1 MPNLKY
7 KYLKLIFCCI
17 ILVQNISAQTNLD
30 GVQQNNIEQNIENI
44 SENSANQD
52 LDYTTL
58 LEQYNFYKEHPI
70 NLNSKVIE
78 NLRELNFVSD
88 IQIKSLLEHIKFNM
102 PLLNVYELQSIDN
115 WDIPTIQKLMPFVY
129 VSDLD
134 DYKKL
139 SFAQILKE
147 GQSTFDVRTQR
158 VIENQNGF
166 AKVSDSV
173 RALNPNKY
181 YLGDPFKHFARYRF
195 NSNNRIL
202 WGITAE
208 KDPGEEFF
216 KGTQKKGFDYYSAY
230 LFVKNVGR
238 IKALALGD
246 YRAEFGQGLTFWTD
260 LAFSKS
266 VDLLVYKRNAK
277 GLRAYNSLNENQY
290 LRGAAATINVLKG
303 VDVSVFFS
311 RKKRDAAVTID
322 TTEAATDEGFS
333 NFLLAGTHRTPAE
346 FAKKNTVTETL
357 YGSNIQYKKRTFT
370 LGATVVSTQFD
381 VVQNIPT
388 SPYRAYDLTGAQNT
402 NIGID
407 YNLVVRNVDFFGE
420 ASQSKNGGRA
430 LLTGALAS
438 LDPKLNF
445 LALYR
450 NYERNYQGVYV
461 RAIGETVGAQ
471 NEKGLLLGLQYKPL
485 SNVTIAA
492 YYDKFTFPWLRY
504 KIDATNTTGSDF
516 TAYID
521 YALSKKIDINFRFR
535 RRIKPLDFTG
545 ITEGIKTVGN
555 TLHDYYRFNAVYA
568 ITSEIRLKS
577 RIDVNYYTDVS
588 GKKSAGYL
596 FFQDIVFKKSLSP
609 ITFTM
614 RYALFDISNYNARA
628 YALETDLPFAY
639 TFFSYNGQGNRFYGM
654 VNYEVNKKIEIWVR
668 YGQTF
673 YLNQTSLNTG
683 TPNESAG
690 PLRSEIKLQMRYT
703 F

>member
-7 KYLKLIFCCI
+7 KYLKLIFCSI
-17 ILVQNISAQTNLD
+17 ILVQSISAQTNLD

-115 WDIPTIQKLMPFVY
+115 WDIPTIQKVMPFVY
-129 VSDLD
+129 VSDIE
-134 DYKKL
+134 DYRKL

-158 VIENQNGF
+158 VIENQDGF

-216 KGTQKKGFDYYSAY
+216 KGAQKKGFDYYSAY

-290 LRGAAATINVLKG
+290 LRGAAATISVLKG

-311 RKKRDAAVTID
+311 RKKRDAAVT
-322 TTEAATDEGFS
+322 
-333 NFLLAGTHRTPAE
+333 
-346 FAKKNTVTETL
+346 
-357 YGSNIQYKKRTFT
+357 
-370 LGATVVSTQFD
+370 
-381 VVQNIPT
+381 
-388 SPYRAYDLTGAQNT
+388 
-402 NIGID
+402 
-407 YNLVVRNVDFFGE
+407 
-420 ASQSKNGGRA
+420 
-430 LLTGALAS
+430 
-438 LDPKLNF
+438 
-445 LALYR
+445 
-450 NYERNYQGVYV
+450 
-461 RAIGETVGAQ
+461 
-471 NEKGLLLGLQYKPL
+471 
-485 SNVTIAA
+485 
-492 YYDKFTFPWLRY
+492 
-504 KIDATNTTGSDF
+504 
-516 TAYID
+516 
-521 YALSKKIDINFRFR
+521 
-535 RRIKPLDFTG
+535 
-545 ITEGIKTVGN
+545 
-555 TLHDYYRFNAVYA
+555 
-568 ITSEIRLKS
+568 
-577 RIDVNYYTDVS
+577 
-588 GKKSAGYL
+588 
-596 FFQDIVFKKSLSP
+596 
-609 ITFTM
+609 
-614 RYALFDISNYNARA
+614 
-628 YALETDLPFAY
+628 
-639 TFFSYNGQGNRFYGM
+639 
-654 VNYEVNKKIEIWVR
+654 
-668 YGQTF
+668 
-673 YLNQTSLNTG
+673 
-683 TPNESAG
+683 
-690 PLRSEIKLQMRYT
+690 
-703 F
+703 